1 MFCDSNINV
10 FIGGGYASSSG
21 RGSSGSGSACSSSP
35 AREEEVDSV
44 QQNADDDDED
54 EDEMEENDEDEDLH
68 MELEEDEGT
77 SNAAGKTSN
86 GLPFYDFD
94 YMILFLM
101 TFPGKKKDEEMDSQ
115 HFATL
120 ERLRQTQR
128 QDYLRGAV
136 SGSVQATDRLMKEL
150 RDIYRSDS
158 SKKGKF

>member
-1 MFCDSNINV
+1 MFCDSNIHV

-35 AREEEVDSV
+35 AREEEVDGV

-77 SNAAGKTSN
+77 SNAAGKASN

-94 YMILFLM
+94 FMILVFNDYFQVKRKRKRWIHSIL
-101 TFPGKKKDEEMDSQ
+101 PLWNDY
-115 HFATL
+115 A
-120 ERLRQTQR
+120 RLRGRTIFEAPFQ
-128 QDYLRGAV
+128 
-136 SGSVQATDRLMKEL
+136 VQFRPLTV
-150 RDIYRSDS
+150 
-158 SKKGKF
+158 